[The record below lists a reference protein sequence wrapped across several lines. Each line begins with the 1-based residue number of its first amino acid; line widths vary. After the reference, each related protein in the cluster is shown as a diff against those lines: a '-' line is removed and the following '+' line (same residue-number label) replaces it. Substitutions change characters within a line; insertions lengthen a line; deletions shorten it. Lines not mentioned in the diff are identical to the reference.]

1 MNYDLEHLYRLLPA
15 VYRIRDFDGR
25 HAPPPGAIGDEV
37 LEPLRAFLSVLA
49 EQAMVLE
56 ESVEQ
61 FYDDQ
66 FIETCAEWVVPYI
79 GDLIG
84 ARGLT
89 APPGSGFSER
99 VQVANTI
106 GYRRRKGTAA
116 VLEQLA
122 RDVTGWN
129 AHAVEFFQRL
139 ITTQYMNHV
148 RLGNIASPD
157 LRRWEPLELFPTP
170 FDALNHSLEVRR
182 IASRRGKYNIPNV
195 GLFLWRIGSYT
206 STDATPFKVGP
217 RRYTFNPLGLSLPL
231 YNAPVPEEAI
241 EHLADRIN
249 VPMPISRR
257 TLAVYKDLYYG
268 PSVSLTVNGVA
279 VEADELRS
287 CNLSDTGATTWAH
300 TPRETYAIDSVLG
313 RFALPSTVVANP
325 PPKVA
330 VSFNWGFT
338 ADLGGGEYDRAATLD
353 DALRPLSHVPSD
365 EGDLQTALDDLNGS
379 GAVEIVDNAVYEL
392 GPRTPD
398 PIHAG
403 PGGRIELRAA
413 DGRRPLVRL
422 TGDTTVSGDAD
433 GEVTLNGLL
442 VAGAALVVEGDLS
455 RLTIRHCTLVPGLDV
470 KADGTPLSAGA
481 PSLVIKTP
489 NVRVTIERSIVG
501 AIRADLGCTVE
512 IEDSIVDA
520 CGTEQ
525 IAYAAVTG
533 TGPAGSLTLSNTTMI
548 GRATAYEL
556 PLATNAILFADPAGS
571 GDWTAPFRVEKRQEG
586 CVRFSYVPLSASVP
600 RRYRCRPGLGDDPV
614 AMRPE
619 FTSLRYGDAAY
630 CQLDLHCPPEIRA
643 GADDGA
649 EMGAFHLLFEPQR
662 EKNLRLRLDEYL
674 RFGLEAGIFYAS

>member
-15 VYRIRDFDGR
+15 VYRIRDADR
-25 HAPPPGAIGDEV
+25 KHAPPPGALGDEI

-61 FYDDQ
+61 LYDEQ

-79 GDLIG
+79 GDLVG

-116 VLEQLA
+116 VLEQLS

-129 AHAVEFFQRL
+129 AHVVEFFQRL
-139 ITTQYMNHV
+139 ITTQYMNHI
-148 RLGNIASPD
+148 RLANLASPD
-157 LRRWEPLELFPTP
+157 LRRWEPLELLRTP
-170 FDALNHSLEVRR
+170 FDTLNHTLEVRR
-182 IASRRGKYNIPNV
+182 IPNRRGKYNIPNV
-195 GLFLWRIGSYT
+195 GLFLFRIGAYT
-206 STDATPFKVGP
+206 STDATPFRVDDH
-217 RRYTFNPLGLSLPL
+217 RYAFNPLGLSLPL
-231 YNAPVPEEAI
+231 YSRPVPEEAI
-241 EHLADRIN
+241 EQLAERVN

-268 PSVSLTVNGVA
+268 PSISVTVNDVA
-279 VEADELRS
+279 VDAADVVS
-287 CNLSDTGATTWAH
+287 CNLSDDGGGWAH
-300 TPRETYAIDSVLG
+300 TPRTATYGIDSVLG
-313 RFALPSTVVANP
+313 RLALPSSVPAT
-325 PPKVA
+325 PKVV

-338 ADLGGGEYDRAATLD
+338 ADLGGGEYDRAAALD
-353 DALRPLSHVPSD
+353 DELRPLTHVPID
-365 EGDLQTALDDLNGS
+365 ESDLQTALDGLNGS
-379 GAVEIVDNAVYEL
+379 GAVEIVDSDVYSL
-392 GPRTPD
+392 GPSPPD
-398 PIHAG
+398 AIHAHANG
-403 PGGRIELRAA
+403 KIELRAA
-413 DGRRPLVRL
+413 DQRRPLLRL
-422 TGDTTVSGDAD
+422 GGDITLSGDAD
-433 GEVTLNGLL
+433 SEITLNGLL
-442 VAGAALVVEGDLS
+442 IAGAAVVVDGDVS
-455 RLTIRHCTLVPGLDV
+455 RLNIRHCTLVPGLDV
-470 KADGTPLSAGA
+470 NPDGTPLSAGA
-481 PSLVIKTP
+481 PSLVVKAP

-501 AIRADLGCTVE
+501 AIRADLGASVE

-520 CGTEQ
+520 CGTDQ
-525 IAYAAVTG
+525 TAYAAVTG
-533 TGPAGSLTLSNTTMI
+533 SGSGASLTVGNSTII

-556 PLATNAILFADPAGS
+556 PLATNAILFADPADS
-571 GDWTAPFRVEKRQEG
+571 GDWTAPIRVEKRQEG
-586 CVRFSYVPLSASVP
+586 CVRFSYVPASASVP
-600 RRYRCRPGLGDDPV
+600 RRYRCRPGPGDDPV

-619 FTSLRYGDAAY
+619 FASLRYGDDAY
-630 CQLDLHCPPEIRA
+630 CQLDLRGPTEIRT